1 MNILQSSIST
11 YVELF
16 LASNTLLKMSASHWC
31 CTVLQACSH
40 ALYFCF
46 RNSRAS
52 VYENCRGFIDR
63 QSTGV
68 GEKRRHV
75 FQALRLRSRALRS
88 LQSTRF
94 VRMLVDFRKEKE
106 NNVLYRLIQ
115 RLTSNSNITTI
126 TQFVWA
132 SCVARESQALSAEIP
147 NTLVFHRNFACTS
160 IYFEQRHI

>member
-1 MNILQSSIST
+1 MSSYFQPRT
-11 YVELF
+11 HC
-16 LASNTLLKMSASHWC
+16 LKWVH
-31 CTVLQACSH
+31 H
-40 ALYFCF
+40 
-46 RNSRAS
+46 
-52 VYENCRGFIDR
+52 
-63 QSTGV
+63 TGV
-68 GEKRRHV
+68 VLCCRHV
-75 FQALRLRSRALRS
+75 HMPSIFTLEIVERARMKTAGDLLTASPRGWGKRGDMFFRRFALRSRALRS
-88 LQSTRF
+88 LQCTRF

-132 SCVARESQALSAEIP
+132 SCVARDNQALSAEIP

>member
-40 ALYFCF
+40 ALYFYF

-88 LQSTRF
+88 LQCTRF

-115 RLTSNSNITTI
+115 RLSSNSNITTI

-132 SCVARESQALSAEIP
+132 SCVARDSQALSAEIP
-147 NTLVFHRNFACTS
+147 NTFSLPPKFCLHK
-160 IYFEQRHI
+160 HIF